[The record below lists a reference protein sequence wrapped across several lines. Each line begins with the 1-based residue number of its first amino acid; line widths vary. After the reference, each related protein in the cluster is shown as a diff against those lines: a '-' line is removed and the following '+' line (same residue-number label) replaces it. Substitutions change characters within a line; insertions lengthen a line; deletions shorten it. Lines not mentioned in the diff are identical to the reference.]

1 MAGHTLFLPCGS
13 QAFFCWSFRTS
24 SFFRQMTHIPPKLI
38 WETTGWIK
46 TLLSYFDILFGN
58 KGMKASFFLFF
69 VHNSIYFSCNI
80 LRRQACW
87 WYWDSLSCQSSHI
100 FKRQLLHYDPL
111 MISQKEAPICG
122 SWVLPRKGSKMVWIS
137 VQFLYKE
144 NDGCF
149 LGASWVLPSVTS
161 WTVCTVQIMVLNHL
175 YSL

>member
-1 MAGHTLFLPCGS
+1 MNGQWLVIPYSCHVVAKL
-13 QAFFCWSFRTS
+13 FFCWSFRTS

-100 FKRQLLHYDPL
+100 FKRQLLYL
-111 MISQKEAPICG
+111 VFMAEEKKKNFFKNTKAETT
-122 SWVLPRKGSKMVWIS
+122 S
-137 VQFLYKE
+137 VFPALWNNLDEERRFMYRI
-144 NDGCF
+144 N
-149 LGASWVLPSVTS
+149 
-161 WTVCTVQIMVLNHL
+161 
-175 YSL
+175 